1 MALTLPLKF
10 QQSIQSKDTNLIPC
24 VLIGSPNKIIGIS
37 TNEIILDNEEYLP
50 LLLNIPSLKESI
62 DLEKRKYKISNLIL
76 DISNLEY
83 NGQRFS
89 DIVGKNS
96 LINQVCQIF
105 WIAPNIT
112 IEAGNFSIEDDA
124 FLVFSGI
131 IRRYNHTDERVK
143 LTLEDSS
150 QSVLNQ
156 DLPLPKE
163 ENYLEP
169 TNVPDKFAN
178 KPIPPS

>member
-89 DIVGKNS
+89 DIVGKN
-96 LINQVCQIF
+96 LF
-105 WIAPNIT
+105 
-112 IEAGNFSIEDDA
+112 
-124 FLVFSGI
+124 
-131 IRRYNHTDERVK
+131 
-143 LTLEDSS
+143 DSH
-150 QSVLNQ
+150 QMVLNTDSGEIQ
-156 DLPLPKE
+156 PSGVMFAGSLGFGNTLAANWTKRF
-163 ENYLEP
+163 LS
-169 TNVPDKFAN
+169 TNNKVTRTLQWLGQSETMAALGKAN
-178 KPIPPS
+178 LAASLTAFVALG